1 VVDHPTL
8 AAKDIQIEAKVHVEY
23 TAYMWRGIPPYFV
36 GNNERQAMA
45 TTTYLRELMFKLSD
59 GTIEDDDV
67 VWLGE
72 NQARFLADE
81 DNEIPNSDEECG
93 CILELT
99 SLKLFACPVA
109 TLPPMP
115 KLSKSH

>member
-1 VVDHPTL
+1 
-8 AAKDIQIEAKVHVEY
+8 
-23 TAYMWRGIPPYFV
+23 MWKGIPPYFV
-36 GNNERQAMA
+36 GKNERQAMPTA
-45 TTTYLRELMFKLSD
+45 TYLKELMFKLSD

-109 TLPPMP
+109 PLPPM
-115 KLSKSH
+115 LRLNRSH